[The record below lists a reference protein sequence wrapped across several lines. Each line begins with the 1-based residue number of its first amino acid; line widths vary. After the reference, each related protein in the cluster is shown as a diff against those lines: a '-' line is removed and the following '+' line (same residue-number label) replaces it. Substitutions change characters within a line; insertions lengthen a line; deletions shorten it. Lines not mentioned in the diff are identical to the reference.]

1 MDAAGSPLRPVCGL
15 LGIFVAATTASLAG
29 RMGALAL
36 ADLRGAL
43 GFGFDAASW
52 LGTAHAAAELIAMPF
67 AAWFAITVS
76 VRRFVLWAIGLSGLA
91 ALALPLARSLELMLA
106 LRALQGLAG
115 GALIPL
121 LMMAALKF
129 LPPRVKLYGLALYS
143 LTATFASTIAVWLVG
158 VWTDGFAD
166 WRLVY
171 WQCVPPLAL
180 AAALA
185 GWGLPREPARAARW
199 RQCNWPGLACGAAA
213 LGLLA
218 VALDQ
223 AVRLD
228 TIHSR
233 LVVFCAY
240 AGLVLLAAYLVTEW
254 RHPDPFLRLRML
266 SRRNLGLGFTIFF
279 CMLTL
284 VLCASLLP
292 LGYLARVWGYRA
304 QQSAPVGLIIALA
317 QLVLAPAVAALLYRR
332 WVDARLVFSLGLAL
346 IACACWL
353 SARLDSSWVWQQFA
367 WVQLLHAAGQPMAVV
382 SMLFLATSVVQPS
395 EGPYVTGTIN
405 TLRALGTLLGGTV
418 IGQAL
423 VVRERWHA
431 DALLDR
437 LGRVQGALPDT
448 DGVAALAGPL
458 REQAFVLAT
467 ADAYRAAG
475 LLALLLIP
483 LVLSLHRQAPPDSS
497 QRQHG

>member
-1 MDAAGSPLRPVCGL
+1 GAARTGCRTGARGAAAAGAARPAGRPAVGAGATASRHPPGRSPPACGYRRHLRGQGRFLSAHRLGRPLRQRGFRRRGPGRLGVAAVLPGAGDLLADLRGRAAQGPAGAHRGAPAGSRRCLPQHRVAGLARDRRRPQCLGRAAAPPARTGGCPCAAAAGAAACRRRLPRRGRRPAGRDRGRAGAADGAAGPGCRPCRRGPGRGGLVQGAGRRLATACAGRAAHGARGFFQPGRAVMDAAGSPLRPVCGL

-185 GWGLPREPARAARW
+185 GW
-199 RQCNWPGLACGAAA
+199 
-213 LGLLA
+213 
-218 VALDQ
+218 
-223 AVRLD
+223 
-228 TIHSR
+228 
-233 LVVFCAY
+233 
-240 AGLVLLAAYLVTEW
+240 
-254 RHPDPFLRLRML
+254 
-266 SRRNLGLGFTIFF
+266 
-279 CMLTL
+279 
-284 VLCASLLP
+284 
-292 LGYLARVWGYRA
+292 
-304 QQSAPVGLIIALA
+304 
-317 QLVLAPAVAALLYRR
+317 
-332 WVDARLVFSLGLAL
+332 
-346 IACACWL
+346 
-353 SARLDSSWVWQQFA
+353 
-367 WVQLLHAAGQPMAVV
+367 
-382 SMLFLATSVVQPS
+382 
-395 EGPYVTGTIN
+395 
-405 TLRALGTLLGGTV
+405 
-418 IGQAL
+418 
-423 VVRERWHA
+423 
-431 DALLDR
+431 
-437 LGRVQGALPDT
+437 
-448 DGVAALAGPL
+448 
-458 REQAFVLAT
+458 
-467 ADAYRAAG
+467 
-475 LLALLLIP
+475 
-483 LVLSLHRQAPPDSS
+483 
-497 QRQHG
+497 

>member
-1 MDAAGSPLRPVCGL
+1 RRPQCLGRAAAPPARAGGCPCAAAAGAAACRRRLPRRGRRPAGRDRGRAGAADGAAGPGCRPCRRGPGRGGLVQGAGRRLATACAGRAAHGARGFFQPGRAVMDAAGSPLRPVCGL

-36 ADLRGAL
+36 AALRGAL

-171 WQCVPPLAL
+171 WQCVPLLAL

-292 LGYLARVWGYRA
+292 L
-304 QQSAPVGLIIALA
+304 
-317 QLVLAPAVAALLYRR
+317 
-332 WVDARLVFSLGLAL
+332 
-346 IACACWL
+346 
-353 SARLDSSWVWQQFA
+353 
-367 WVQLLHAAGQPMAVV
+367 
-382 SMLFLATSVVQPS
+382 
-395 EGPYVTGTIN
+395 
-405 TLRALGTLLGGTV
+405 
-418 IGQAL
+418 
-423 VVRERWHA
+423 
-431 DALLDR
+431 
-437 LGRVQGALPDT
+437 
-448 DGVAALAGPL
+448 
-458 REQAFVLAT
+458 
-467 ADAYRAAG
+467 
-475 LLALLLIP
+475 
-483 LVLSLHRQAPPDSS
+483 
-497 QRQHG
+497 

>member
-1 MDAAGSPLRPVCGL
+1 VGAVDSPLRPACGL
-15 LGIFVAATTASLAG
+15 LGIFVAATTASLVN
-29 RMGALAL
+29 RMGSLAL
-36 ADLRGAL
+36 PDVRGAL
-43 GFGFDAASW
+43 GFAFDAASW
-52 LGTAHAAAELIAMPF
+52 LTTVHAAAELIAMPF
-67 AAWFAITVS
+67 AAWFAITLS

-91 ALALPLARSLELMLA
+91 ALALPLARSLELMLV

-115 GALIPL
+115 GALIPI
-121 LMMAALKF
+121 LMMAVLKF
-129 LPPRVKLYGLALYS
+129 LPPGIKLYGLALYS
-143 LTATFASTIAVWLVG
+143 LTATFAPTIAIWLVG
-158 VWTDGFAD
+158 VWTDGAAD

-171 WQCVPPLAL
+171 WQCVPLLAL
-180 AAALA
+180 AVMLVA
-185 GWGLPREPARAARW
+185 WGLPREPAQAARW
-199 RQCNWPGLACGAAA
+199 RQCNWTGLASGATA

-233 LVVFCAY
+233 LVVFCAC
-240 AGLVLLAAYLVTEW
+240 AGVVLLMAYLATEW
-254 RHPDPFLRLRML
+254 RHPDPFLKLRVL

-279 CMLTL
+279 CMLAL

-292 LGYLARVWGYRA
+292 LGYLGRVWGYRP

-332 WVDARLVFSLGLAL
+332 WVDARLVFSAGLVL
-346 IACACWL
+346 IASACWQ
-353 SARLDSSWVWQQFA
+353 SAQLDSTWVWQQFL

-382 SMLFLATSVVQPS
+382 SMLFLATSVVQPP

-405 TLRALGTLLGGTV
+405 ALRTLGTLLGGTV
-418 IGQAL
+418 IGQLL
-423 VVRERWHA
+423 VVRERSHA

-437 LGRVQGALPDT
+437 LGRVQGTLPDA
-448 DGVAALAGPL
+448 DGLATLTGPI
-458 REQAFVLAT
+458 REQALVLAT
-467 ADAYRAAG
+467 ADVYRAAG

-483 LVLSLHRQAPPDSS
+483 LVLSLHRQAPPNSL